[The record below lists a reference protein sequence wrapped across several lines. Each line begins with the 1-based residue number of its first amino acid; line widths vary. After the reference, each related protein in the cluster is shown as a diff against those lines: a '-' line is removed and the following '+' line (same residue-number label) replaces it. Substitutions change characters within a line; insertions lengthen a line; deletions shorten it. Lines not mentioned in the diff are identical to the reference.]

1 MTKGGM
7 SMCEHQYEEYCTRCY
22 VRKWSKRIFKL
33 SIAILGLLYL
43 LGMMGQI
50 QDANRYQSKLITQLE
65 EENKEQAKEI
75 MQLKL
80 AVYEVSKDKSKPAPQ
95 PKKKEAK
102 QESISAYEVATNPVS
117 WSITVL
123 GGLEVVR
130 RVITRG
136 L

>member
-1 MTKGGM
+1 
-7 SMCEHQYEEYCTRCY
+7 MCQCTCKCKKEN
-22 VRKWSKRIFKL
+22 KWVKRIAKAI
-33 SIAILGLLYL
+33 IAILAGLFLLGLL
-43 LGMMGQI
+43 GQM
-50 QDANRYQSKLITQLE
+50 QDVNTYQSKVITQLQRE
-65 EENKEQAKEI
+65 HKEYDKEI

>member
-1 MTKGGM
+1 
-7 SMCEHQYEEYCTRCY
+7 MCQCTCKCKKEN
-22 VRKWSKRIFKL
+22 KWIKRIAKAI
-33 SIAILGLLYL
+33 IAILAGLFLLGLL
-43 LGMMGQI
+43 GEMQ
-50 QDANRYQSKLITQLE
+50 QANTYQSKVITQLQRE
-65 EENKEQAKEI
+65 HKEYDKEI

-80 AVYEVSKDKSKPAPQ
+80 AVYEVSKDKSRPAQP

-117 WSITVL
+117 WSVTVL